1 MIRSAGAAFL
11 LVLLS
16 MSAAGAQPAKQG
28 HPLIPPYPGST
39 IGMDPVARAFE
50 EFDLPAGPTKDG
62 KFTKMVHVEGKYSA
76 FGYGTPPGRS
86 LLEVFRNY
94 EGALKAA
101 GFTPIYTCK
110 GNPECGSQVGAG
122 HLYTIPNGDEARY
135 LVSKLTR
142 GEGDVYVAFHVMP
155 LETRFVVVETK
166 PMETGLVKISADT
179 LNRDIG
185 TTGHVAVYEILF
197 DTGQAVIK
205 PESAAAVGEI
215 ARLLTNT
222 PSLSLHVVGHTDNV
236 GALAGNMDLSKRRA
250 AAVVTALT
258 TTHKIAAARLHAD
271 GVGPLAPVASN
282 DSEAGRAKNRRVEL
296 VKQ

>member
-1 MIRSAGAAFL
+1 MTLRFAVALS
-11 LVLLS
+11 VLLT
-16 MSAAGAQPAKQG
+16 AGTASAQPAKQA

-39 IGMDPVARAFE
+39 IGMDPIARAFD
-50 EFDLPAGPTKDG
+50 EFDLPTGPTKDG
-62 KFTKMVHVEGKYSA
+62 KFTKMQHVEGKFTA
-76 FGYGTPPGRS
+76 FGYGAPPGRS
-86 LLEVFRNY
+86 PLEVFRNY

-101 GFTPIYTCK
+101 GFTTIYTCK

-122 HLYTIPNGDEARY
+122 PLYTIPNGDEARY
-135 LVSKLTR
+135 LVAKLTR
-142 GEGDVYVAFHVMP
+142 AEGDIHVAFHVMP
-155 LETRFVVVETK
+155 LETRFVIVEGK

-197 DTGQAVIK
+197 DTSQAVIK
-205 PESAAAVGEI
+205 PESATAIAEI
-215 ARLLTNT
+215 AKMLTSSA
-222 PSLSLHVVGHTDNV
+222 SLTLHVVGHTDNV
-236 GALAGNMDLSKRRA
+236 GPLAQNMDLSKRRA

-258 TTHKIAAARLHAD
+258 TTHKIAATRLHAD

>member
-1 MIRSAGAAFL
+1 MIRIAVGVVLLL
-11 LVLLS
+11 LVS
-16 MSAAGAQPAKQG
+16 SPANAQPAKQA
-28 HPLIPPYPGST
+28 HPMIPPYPGST
-39 IGMDPVARAFE
+39 IGMDPIAKAFE
-50 EFDLPAGPTKDG
+50 EFEIPSGPTKDG
-62 KFTKMVHVEGKYSA
+62 KFTKTQHVEGKYSA
-76 FGYGTPPGRS
+76 FGYGAPAGKS
-86 LLEVFRNY
+86 QLEVFRNY

-101 GFTPIYTCK
+101 GFTTIYTCK

-122 HLYTIPNGDEARY
+122 PLGAVPNGDEARY
-135 LVSKLTR
+135 LAAKLTR
-142 GEGDVYVAFHVMP
+142 PEGDVYVAMHVQP
-155 LETRFVVVETK
+155 LETRFVIVESK
-166 PMETGLVKISADT
+166 PMTTGLVKISADT

-205 PESAAAVGEI
+205 PESAAAVAEI
-215 ARLLTNT
+215 AKLLTNT

-236 GALAGNMDLSKRRA
+236 GALAGNMDLSRRRA
-250 AAVVTALT
+250 TAVVTALT
-258 TTHKIAAARLHAD
+258 TTHKIAVTRLHAD

>member
-1 MIRSAGAAFL
+1 MSLRFVAVLFILASGSA
-11 LVLLS
+11 S
-16 MSAAGAQPAKQG
+16 AQPAKQA

-39 IGMDPVARAFE
+39 IGMDPIAKAFE
-50 EFDLPAGPTKDG
+50 EFDIPAGPTKDG
-62 KFTKMVHVEGKYSA
+62 KFTKTQHVEGKYSA
-76 FGYGTPPGRS
+76 FGYGAPSGKS
-86 LLEVFRNY
+86 QLEVFRNY

-101 GFTPIYTCK
+101 GFTTIYTCK

-122 HLYTIPNGDEARY
+122 PLGAVPNGDEARY
-135 LVSKLTR
+135 LAAKLTR
-142 GEGDVYVAFHVMP
+142 PEGDVYVAMHVQP
-155 LETRFVVVETK
+155 LETRFVIVEAK
-166 PMETGLVKISADT
+166 PMTTGLVKISADT

-185 TTGHVAVYEILF
+185 ATGHVAVYEILF

-205 PESAAAVGEI
+205 PESAAAVAEI

-258 TTHKIAAARLHAD
+258 TTHKIAATRLHAE

-282 DSEAGRAKNRRVEL
+282 DTEAGRAKNRRVEL

>member
-1 MIRSAGAAFL
+1 MTLRFVAVLIILASGSA
-11 LVLLS
+11 S
-16 MSAAGAQPAKQG
+16 AQPAKQA

-39 IGMDPVARAFE
+39 IGMDPIAKAFE
-50 EFDLPAGPTKDG
+50 EFDIPAGPTKDG
-62 KFTKMVHVEGKYSA
+62 KFTKTQHVEGKYSA
-76 FGYGTPPGRS
+76 FGYGAPSGKS
-86 LLEVFRNY
+86 QLEVFRNY

-101 GFTPIYTCK
+101 GFTTIFTCK

-122 HLYTIPNGDEARY
+122 PLGALPNGDEARY
-135 LVSKLTR
+135 LAAKLTR
-142 GEGDVYVAFHVMP
+142 PEGDIYVAMHVQP
-155 LETRFVVVETK
+155 LETRFVIVETK
-166 PMETGLVKISADT
+166 PMTTGLVKISADT

-185 TTGHVAVYEILF
+185 SSGHVAVYEILF

-215 ARLLTNT
+215 AKLLTNT

-236 GALAGNMDLSKRRA
+236 GALAGNMDLSRRRA
-250 AAVVTALT
+250 AAVVTVLT
-258 TTHKIAAARLHAD
+258 TTHKIAAARLHAE